1 MNFSGIRITYDR
13 LIISE
18 ILWNIYLQLSLG
30 KFQTLNIIPAV
41 ILNHFQTTDI
51 FDGKSSVVLLSW

>member
-51 FDGKSSVVLLSW
+51 FDGESSVVLLSW